1 MIPSEEESVFWE
13 NLYLSDDATWD
24 LGGATPVFESV
35 SEEFNPG
42 KICII
47 GCGKGHDAVMFAKK
61 EFEVTAVD
69 FAPSAIRHLKHLAE
83 EAKVKIHTV
92 QENIF
97 KLSTDYHNKFNF
109 VIEQTCFCAINP
121 TMRNNYE
128 QLVKNLLVKGGKL
141 IGLWFPLDKDISEGG
156 PPWAPSV
163 EEVKKIFSNG
173 WIMESEKFSPLSIEP
188 RKGREK
194 LIVFRKV

>member
-69 FAPSAIRHLKHLAE
+69 FAPSATVSYTHLRAHE
-83 EAKVKIHTV
+83 T
-92 QENIF
+92 
-97 KLSTDYHNKFNF
+97 
-109 VIEQTCFCAINP
+109 
-121 TMRNNYE
+121 
-128 QLVKNLLVKGGKL
+128 
-141 IGLWFPLDKDISEGG
+141 
-156 PPWAPSV
+156 
-163 EEVKKIFSNG
+163 
-173 WIMESEKFSPLSIEP
+173 
-188 RKGREK
+188 
-194 LIVFRKV
+194 